1 MPKAFLPTPL
11 FQKLFPKNILYF
23 RKHLDEEILFEARR
37 TTEGKVK
44 AYLYVSRTALE
55 EQHSIGQNIKVEH
68 LDEEILFEARRTT
81 EGKVKAYLYVSRT
94 ALEEQH
100 SIGQNIKVELGK
112 VGFRPFP
119 LLFIIICSSCPR
131 SLRRRTDRPV
141 RRRSDRPYY
150 SDQSPDPARSA
161 VRRASRLP
169 YRTPFQQPRYQP

>member
-1 MPKAFLPTPL
+1 VYAGRTFLGKKGSSHTPLSKAFS
-11 FQKLFPKNILYF
+11 KKNLYF
-23 RKHLDEEILFEARR
+23 RKHLDE
-37 TTEGKVK
+37 
-44 AYLYVSRTALE
+44 
-55 EQHSIGQNIKVEH
+55 
-68 LDEEILFEARRTT
+68 DILFEARRTT

-119 LLFIIICSSCPR
+119 LFFIIICSSYPR

-169 YRTPFQQPRYQP
+169 YRTPFQPPRYQP